1 VRPIQKISKF
11 SAVTV
16 LIGTALLGCS
26 RVEKTTPEERYAH
39 RYLPQHTEWQF
50 ESEIPKEPQ
59 ESPGMIIWE
68 VSRFAPKTLPTREQL
83 QAAKN
88 LVEQCYDAAREH
100 GWYDFEKGLADGYH
114 LLHDDVYHFTN
125 DEYMLDDVTL
135 DPHRPEN
142 LMYYETRA
150 GERVLAGFMFNA
162 KTRTAWGPQ
171 IGGPVTVW
179 HYHVWKNAQCVIQNM
194 LGVAWSMDGVCEKG
208 TQMHRSSEMMHVW
221 LVDHPEGPFATTMRI
236 GKEALV
242 KGIEKRLQKRGF

>member
-1 VRPIQKISKF
+1 MQQIRISKL
-11 SAVTV
+11 SLAAVLV
-16 LIGTALLGCS
+16 GVALLGCS
-26 RVEKTTPEERYAH
+26 RMEQAPGEERYAH
-39 RYLPQHTEWQF
+39 RYLPHNTEWRF

-59 ESPGMIIWE
+59 ESPGVVIWE
-68 VSRFAPKTLPTREQL
+68 VTRYAPKTKATPEQVRS
-83 QAAKN
+83 AKD
-88 LVEQCYDAAREH
+88 LVERCYEAARVH
-100 GWYDFEKGLADGYH
+100 GWYDLEKGLADGYH

-135 DPHRPEN
+135 DPNHPEN
-142 LMYYETRA
+142 LMYYETRE

-171 IGGPVTVW
+171 IGGPLTVW

-194 LGVAWSMDGVCEKG
+194 LGVAWSVDGVCEKG
-208 TQMHRSSEMMHVW
+208 VQMHRSSEMMHVW